1 MSPMTPAEPTQTHT
15 GGNLSLRA
23 KVLGSYLGVLV
34 IFGTVLGF
42 ALVQMAGTRARL
54 SSIAS
59 GYVMIQ
65 REVEQISAFPAGYA
79 LAREGAIGDRYHP
92 SLDQFYL
99 DQKETHMRMA
109 SVYAYRLQAELED
122 PVELS
127 ALREVQAQMELVD
140 QLLGS
145 FRRSQE
151 RLIDCRGQ
159 GDAVCVTGT
168 EGELLAVREQLTDEV
183 SVLRTKVE
191 TRINNSLES
200 AGETQI
206 RASRQLLWLSTTAI
220 VLAGMMLLL
229 VHLSMRPIDRLIRGT
244 QRIAE
249 GHYEE
254 RVLVDTRDEVG
265 KLADAF
271 NRMGASL
278 AEREAELLKMERL
291 ATIGRMSAQ
300 VAHEIRNPLNSMG
313 LNAELLSDEV
323 EALDEPARAEAQE
336 ILGEVQAEIDRLA
349 QVTDTYLTLAR
360 MPSLEFTPGD
370 IGVVARRVVTFMHD
384 ELAGAGVEV
393 SLDIAEGLPPVA
405 MDENQIRQALMNLL
419 RNGIEALPD
428 GGTMTIQ
435 AALVGEELEIA
446 VRDDGPGIAADVRHT
461 IFDPFVTTKERGTG
475 LGLAITRQIIEGH
488 GGTIRCES
496 ELGLGTTFRITLAP
510 A

>member
-1 MSPMTPAEPTQTHT
+1 MSPMEPTQTHT
-15 GGNLSLRA
+15 GGSLSLRA

-54 SSIAS
+54 SAIAS

-79 LAREGAIGDRYHP
+79 LARESVVGERYHP

-99 DQKETHMRMA
+99 DQKESHMRMA
-109 SVYAYRLQAELED
+109 SVYAYRLQAKLED

-145 FRRSQE
+145 FSRSQE
-151 RLIDCRGQ
+151 RLLICREQ
-159 GDAVCVTGT
+159 ADDSCLTGT
-168 EGELLAVREQLTDEV
+168 EEELLLVRDQLTDEV

-191 TRINNSLES
+191 NRINNALES

-206 RASRQLLWLSTTAI
+206 RASRQLLWLSSTAI

-229 VHLSMRPIDRLIRGT
+229 VHLSLRPIDRLIRGT

-254 RVLVDTRDEVG
+254 RVLVDTHDEVG

-323 EALDEPARAEAQE
+323 EALDEPARTEARE

-349 QVTDTYLTLAR
+349 QVTETYLTLAR
-360 MPSLEFTPGD
+360 MPSLEFNPGD
-370 IGVVARRVVTFMHD
+370 IGSVARRVEAFMHD
-384 ELAGAGVEV
+384 ELNGAGVEV
-393 SLDIAEGLPPVA
+393 ALDIAPGLPPVA
-405 MDENQIRQALMNLL
+405 VDENQLRQALMNLL

-428 GGTMTIQ
+428 GGTMRIG
-435 AALVGEELEIA
+435 AAVAGEQLELT
-446 VRDDGPGIAADVRHT
+446 VHDDGPGIAPDVRDT

-488 GGTIRCES
+488 GGKIFCES
-496 ELGLGTTFRITLAP
+496 EPGRGTTFRILLEIA
-510 A
+510 